1 MRKRF
6 IVPDHRIER
15 DEQWLDLTQLAALE
29 VTSESDSHPIESAI
43 LHDAKGGWCAAAPG
57 KQTIRIVFDEPQSL
71 ARVLLVFE
79 EHVVAR
85 SQEFVLRWRAD
96 GHRDYRDIVRQQWNF
111 SPPDTIREVEDYRVQ
126 LSKAKALELVI
137 WPDIGGKV
145 ALASLLEMRLAS

>member
-6 IVPDHRIER
+6 IVPDRRIER

-43 LHDAKGGWCAAAPG
+43 LHNAKGGWCAAAPG

-71 ARVLLVFE
+71 TRVLLVFE

-96 GHRDYRDIVRQQWNF
+96 GHESDCCIFSVDFWLDWCCTKQHTYRIAQQ
-111 SPPDTIREVEDYRVQ
+111 RCRY
-126 LSKAKALELVI
+126 
-137 WPDIGGKV
+137 
-145 ALASLLEMRLAS
+145 M